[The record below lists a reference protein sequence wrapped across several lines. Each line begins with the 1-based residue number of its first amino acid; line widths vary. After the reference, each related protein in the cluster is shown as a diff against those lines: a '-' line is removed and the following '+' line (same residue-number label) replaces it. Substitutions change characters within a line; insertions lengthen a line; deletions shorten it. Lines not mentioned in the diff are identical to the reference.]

1 MKYRQI
7 KKIKFWSLR
16 DDVGASGGVEC
27 DIDTLIIRKCQVV
40 RTVDGLKW
48 QLVKDKQYDS
58 WYTHVNETD
67 QECLDNTN
75 INDVGIIKAPA
86 EKWRVNGQ
94 RGMAH
99 NKTNLCDVP
108 F

>member
-16 DDVGASGGVEC
+16 DDIGPSGGVEC

-40 RTVDGLKW
+40 RTSYGLKW
-48 QLVKDKQYDS
+48 QLVKDSQYND
-58 WYTHVNETD
+58 WYMHVNDTD

-75 INDVGIIKAPA
+75 INDVEIIKEPM
-86 EKWRVNGQ
+86 EKYSINGQ
-94 RGMAH
+94 RGLSH
-99 NKTNLCDVP
+99 NKTNLCDIA